1 MKYDPSK
8 QSLTMETAERKVNIS
23 FSVTP
28 KETSIWHYV
37 CIALIQQPAAPVQM
51 EAADL
56 G

>member
-28 KETSIWHYV
+28 KETSIS
-37 CIALIQQPAAPVQM
+37 PETSPV
-51 EAADL
+51 
-56 G
+56 